1 MAIAGGACSAYSVR
15 YDVDT
20 KWLHV
25 RSTTCLRS
33 ECTQIDDAEAKLRH
47 GETVTVAGSDMAEVR
62 RRMHGG

>member
-15 YDVDT
+15 YDVDA

-33 ECTQIDDAEAKLRH
+33 ECTQIDDATEAKKEMGR
-47 GETVTVAGSDMAEVR
+47 VAPPRWWLPFSPAE
-62 RRMHGG
+62 